1 MCMHA
6 RVHAHTHTHLDT
18 DMLYTVLVQS
28 VRANV
33 IIVSIINQE

>member
-1 MCMHA
+1 MHA
-6 RVHAHTHTHLDT
+6 RVHAHTHTHTHLDI